1 MSAVSSLFGHYTYDT
16 LTFCYNLFIDLSPR
30 AHMVVIISKKSG
42 RGLGHTCIWPQ
53 QNDYTSDYFKVC
65 FKIGNISICNGGQS
79 FAQSE
84 EIVIQH
90 AEFRHYTNP
99 RTGLPA
105 SKYGNVYYHPK
116 RACIQ
121 LKWGSV
127 FDSNKLVVPE
137 AITEK
142 LTAAQ
147 KQQLCQEFTLVL

>member
-1 MSAVSSLFGHYTYDT
+1 MSAFQGT
-16 LTFCYNLFIDLSPR
+16 
-30 AHMVVIISKKSG
+30 
-42 RGLGHTCIWPQ
+42 PQ

-65 FKIGNISICNGGQS
+65 FKIGNISICNGYRKS

-90 AEFRHYTNP
+90 AEFHHYTNP

-105 SKYGNVYYHPK
+105 PSMAMPTIIQE
-116 RACIQ
+116 CIQ

-137 AITEK
+137 PITEK

-147 KQQLCQEFTLVL
+147 KQQLCQEFALVL